1 MELLVIEVDSSLG
14 RSLEFSLSLLGHS
27 VVVVVTA
34 DDALARVQE
43 RGAGEPFALILLGMV
58 DTLDDMDTLNTREDD
73 ARLALCRALRETL
86 GGASARLL
94 LLSPRDE
101 EAVIVA
107 ALDAGAD
114 GYLSVPLDPTEMRD
128 QLARAEQRQSRSA
141 TPQSVSS
148 STPAPDIRA
157 DEQPVPDAILSV
169 ARGFRIGV
177 DVAGSVVWAD
187 AACVALLGR
196 SRDSLVGS
204 STLPLVHPDDAA
216 AWLRLISVAADGLAI
231 HDAGSRDTRLMT
243 GDGTWREFDVQA
255 TSLLADDAVGA
266 IVLEAYDIS
275 QRKAREQQSL
285 WQTVFD
291 PQTGLPHRGSFQ
303 LYLNHALARADRRG
317 ESIVM
322 MFMDIDNLRRVNE
335 VHGRGAG
342 DQVVTVAASRLRA
355 SLRATDTAARV
366 GGDEFNILLEDVA
379 SEAEAVAIAERIIR
393 EVGAPYDL
401 AGLPSIA
408 ISASLGVAFS
418 HPGTRRGP
426 VDLGPDG
433 DSQVDALLRR
443 ADMALSRAKASGKA
457 RWELFS
463 PRPATAARPSPA
475 VSGAGDAGMT

>member
-1 MELLVIEVDSSLG
+1 MHILVIEADSSLR
-14 RSLEFSLSLLGHS
+14 RSLEFSLSLLGHT
-27 VVVVVTA
+27 VTAVGSA
-34 DDALARVQE
+34 DDALERVGS
-43 RGAGEPFALILLGMV
+43 RDAEPCALILLGTPDV
-58 DTLDDMDTLNTREDD
+58 AGPLDVWDGDG
-73 ARLALCRALRETL
+73 RLALCRSIHELPGR
-86 GGASARLL
+86 ASARLL
-94 LLSPRDE
+94 VLATRDE
-101 EAVIVA
+101 PAAIVA

-114 GYLSVPLDPTEMRD
+114 GYLGLPLDATEMRD
-128 QLARAEQRQSRSA
+128 RLTQAERQSLNQNVSRDTGQLA
-141 TPQSVSS
+141 P
-148 STPAPDIRA
+148 PAPAPAGSSGSDA
-157 DEQPVPDAILSV
+157 PDAVLAA
-169 ARGFRIGV
+169 ARGFRVAV

-187 AACVALLGR
+187 AASSALLGR
-196 SRDSLVGS
+196 SNDSLVGS
-204 STLPLVHPDDAA
+204 SLLPLVHPDDAA
-216 AWLRLISVAADGLAI
+216 GLLRLISAVADGVATP
-231 HDAGSRDTRLMT
+231 DASSSDMRLMA
-243 GDGTWREFDVQA
+243 GDGGWREFDIQA
-255 TSLLADDAVGA
+255 SSLLDDPEVRAV
-266 IVLEAYDIS
+266 VLEAYDIS

-322 MFMDIDNLRRVNE
+322 MFMDLDDLRRVNE
-335 VHGRGAG
+335 LHGRGAG
-342 DQVVTVAASRLRA
+342 DLVVTAAAARLRS

-408 ISASLGVAFS
+408 ITASLGVAFS
-418 HPGTRRGP
+418 HPGSRRGT

-463 PRPATAARPSPA
+463 PRPIIPARLPQVEP
-475 VSGAGDAGMT
+475 DA